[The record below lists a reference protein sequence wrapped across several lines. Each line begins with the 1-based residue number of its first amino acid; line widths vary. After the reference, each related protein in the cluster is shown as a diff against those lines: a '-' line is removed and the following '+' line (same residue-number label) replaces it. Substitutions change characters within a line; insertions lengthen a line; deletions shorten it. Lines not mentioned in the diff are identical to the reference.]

1 MPEPTDPNSP
11 PTTDQSSDPEP
22 DGVVELQ
29 GQKVVPLAALTAE
42 RDRVRRSTEEK
53 IRAEYE
59 PLKAKAAHADQLAAD
74 LERVRPQL
82 DYLARHPPPAEPE
95 EPKTPA
101 VSDEE
106 AERVARDYEL
116 YTPTGLDLP
125 RAKRIIAKQRTEV
138 AEMAGKAAEEAM
150 KPLRE
155 TNAIQAARQNF
166 VWAASQ
172 VDAHGH
178 PLVDPAELAQVW
190 ASFPAEMVANP
201 QVAQEVLKNV
211 VGAAI
216 MSGKRPTSGGPE
228 PVFSEPAGGPRNA
241 PYQMSEPERKVAR
254 AAGIDEKKWAES
266 AKTFRPDSIN
276 ILGD

>member
-1 MPEPTDPNSP
+1 MTEPLDPNSP
-11 PTTDQSSDPEP
+11 PTTDPPTDPDP
-22 DGVVELQ
+22 DGIVEVQ
-29 GQKVVPLAALTAE
+29 GQKMVPLAALTAE
-42 RDRVRRSTEEK
+42 RQRVRQTTGDK
-53 IRAEYE
+53 IRAEFE

-82 DYLARHPPPAEPE
+82 EYLARHPPPEPE
-95 EPKTPA
+95 EPKAPA

-116 YTPTGLDLP
+116 YTPTGLDLT
-125 RAKRIIAKQRTEV
+125 RAKRIISKQRAEV
-138 AEMAGKAAEEAM
+138 AELAGQAAEAAM

-178 PLVDPAELAQVW
+178 PLVDPGELAQVW
-190 ASFPAEMVANP
+190 ASFPAEMIANP

-211 VGAAI
+211 LGAAL
-216 MSGKRPTSGGPE
+216 MSGKRAPLSAGPE
-228 PVFSEPAGGPRNA
+228 PVFSEQAGGRRPA
-241 PYQMSEPERKVAR
+241 AYQMSEPERLIAR
-254 AAGIDEKKWAES
+254 SAGIDEKKWAES
-266 AKTFRPDSIN
+266 AKTFKPDSVN